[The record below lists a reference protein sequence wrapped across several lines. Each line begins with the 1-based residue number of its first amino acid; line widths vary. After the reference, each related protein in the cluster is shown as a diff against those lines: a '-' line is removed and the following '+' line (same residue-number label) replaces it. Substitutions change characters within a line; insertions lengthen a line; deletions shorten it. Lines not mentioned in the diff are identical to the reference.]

1 MNVTEPPL
9 TLPPIQ
15 MALIMNDEDRL
26 KDMRE
31 RMRKLRA
38 ERKARGFKKVACYVM
53 PNDKERLV
61 KYVKRL
67 GGEVGA

>member
-1 MNVTEPPL
+1 
-9 TLPPIQ
+9 
-15 MALIMNDEDRL
+15 MNDEKRL